1 MDDIL
6 REKIIPLT
14 VWRLNVIRYKGKK
27 RFKGLITEDG
37 EVLYIDLILN
47 AFIPN
52 PPKDKEPYIKVYG
65 EKLLELIVQKK
76 LKNSTLNVF
85 LWFMGKTGKDLWNN
99 DWINVDYNEIANE
112 LGITYRSVKNA
123 IKELKELKIIV
134 QWRPRQT
141 VFRLNPEYCF
151 KGGVIAK
158 EKMKEEINGSDAET
172 IEEFTEKAV
181 KALNK

>member
-85 LWFMGKTGKDLWNN
+85 LWFIGKN
-99 DWINVDYNEIANE
+99 DWGNEWIPVNYKKLANE
-112 LGITYRSVKNA
+112 LIDAFNEKGASVK
-123 IKELKELKIIV
+123 KRED
-134 QWRPRQT
+134 T
-141 VFRLNPEYCF
+141 H
-151 KGGVIAK
+151 
-158 EKMKEEINGSDAET
+158 KMAEAN
-172 IEEFTEKAV
+172 KAF
-181 KALNK
+181 AHYRW